1 MQVTYDTEHWGI
13 LKELRRISI
22 SVLDKLQEGSMKGYV
37 YGSVAR
43 GDVKSTSDVD
53 VIVFSPN
60 LVWLDLMEADHK
72 FIVQATPGSTPK
84 AYIALDPEERTVIS
98 FPLGKLTGV
107 EEDFYRFGGL
117 IDKEALLRD
126 ERVPGVNKQLQLI
139 IPTREGHDEIPLR
152 GNEDLAVRLTKVS
165 MATVLQ
171 REKLLTRRKERGKTG
186 TFLTY
191 ELRSDESIQQAVRD
205 LFKENKFFRRNIDRG
220 RDKR

>member
-1 MQVTYDTEHWGI
+1 MTYDTEHWGI

-186 TFLTY
+186 TF
-191 ELRSDESIQQAVRD
+191 
-205 LFKENKFFRRNIDRG
+205 F
-220 RDKR
+220 